1 MNRIAQVNI
10 SDRWGMR
17 LVSVV
22 IDGTTKDLFHYYP
35 DELSFTSRELLG
47 LTEQEA
53 RALRHA
59 KDVEYLQS

>member
-22 IDGTTKDLFHYYP
+22 IDGTTKDLFTYYP
-35 DELSFTSRELLG
+35 DELSFTSRELIG